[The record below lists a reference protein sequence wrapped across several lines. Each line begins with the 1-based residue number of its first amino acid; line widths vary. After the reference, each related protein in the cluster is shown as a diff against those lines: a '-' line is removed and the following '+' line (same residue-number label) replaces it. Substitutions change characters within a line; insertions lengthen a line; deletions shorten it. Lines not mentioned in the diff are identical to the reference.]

1 MDMRIPFKI
10 PSKSMYNWNEPVVYD
25 VGVSEIF
32 FGKFWD
38 FIFSQIF
45 LTDVME
51 TELKDF
57 INGGGKLW
65 E

>member
-1 MDMRIPFKI
+1 M
-10 PSKSMYNWNEPVVYD
+10 YD

-51 TELKDF
+51 AELKDF
-57 INGGGKLW
+57 INGSRKLW